1 MDVTPQDIGLA
12 RDRLRGHADITPLL
26 ENSELNAIAGGRVLI
41 KAENLQRTGSFKF
54 RGAFNHLSQLT
65 AEARGNGIVAWSS
78 GNHAQGV
85 AAAAEILGIAATI
98 VMPED
103 APEIK
108 TANTRR
114 LGAKIVAY
122 DRYRENREAIARRI
136 ARDSGAS
143 LVPSYDDAAIIA
155 GQGTAGLEILEQT
168 ARRDIRLSQLL
179 VCCSGGGLVSGI
191 ATAFSNGSQ
200 DTAIYSVEPEAF
212 DDTARSL
219 ASGQREKN
227 STSARSICD
236 ALQTPTPGA
245 LTFSINRRYLAGGL
259 SVSDDE
265 VREAMRFA
273 FNRLRLVV
281 EPGGA
286 VALAAVL
293 HGRIDTANR
302 NTGIVI
308 SGGNVD
314 PDFFAAVISQRS
326 DSPGGTSV

>member
-1 MDVTPQDIGLA
+1 MDLTPAHIRLA
-12 RDRLRGHADITPLL
+12 RDRLRGHAVVTPLL
-26 ENSELNAIAGGRVLI
+26 ENSELNARTGGRVLI

-54 RGAFNHLSQLT
+54 RGAYNRLSQLS
-65 AEARGNGIVAWSS
+65 AGERSRGVVAWSS

-85 AAAAEILGIAATI
+85 AAAAAILGIPATI
-98 VMPED
+98 VMPAD
-103 APEIK
+103 APAIK
-108 TANTRR
+108 ADNTRR
-114 LGAKIVAY
+114 YGASVVSY
-122 DRYRENREAIARRI
+122 DRYRENREDIARRI
-136 ARDSGAS
+136 ASQSGAA
-143 LVPSYDDAAIIA
+143 LIPSYDDADIIA
-155 GQGTAGLEILEQT
+155 GQGTAGLELIEELTTRHVQL
-168 ARRDIRLSQLL
+168 AQLL

-191 ATAFSNGSQ
+191 ATAFSEDSP

-219 ASGQREKN
+219 ASGQREEN
-227 STSARSICD
+227 LPTARSICD
-236 ALQTPTPGA
+236 ALQTPTPGEM
-245 LTFSINRRYLAGGL
+245 TFSINRKRLAGGL

-273 FNRLRLVV
+273 FHHLKLVV

-293 HGRIDTANR
+293 HGRIDTAKR

-314 PDFFAAVISQRS
+314 PGFFASVIS
-326 DSPGGTSV
+326 P